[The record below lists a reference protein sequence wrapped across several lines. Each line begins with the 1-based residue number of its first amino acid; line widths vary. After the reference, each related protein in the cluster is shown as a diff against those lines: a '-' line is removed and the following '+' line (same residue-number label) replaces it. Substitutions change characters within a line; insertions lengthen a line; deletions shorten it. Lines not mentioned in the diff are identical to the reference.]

1 MNLLLTGCFK
11 YSEEQ
16 LEKLSSIGYTI
27 YFMQQ
32 EKEDLPLAA
41 SEFDAIVCN
50 GLFLSHDIDLFD
62 RLKFIQLTSTGYD
75 RVPVDRIKERG
86 IKLFNARG
94 VYSTP
99 MAEWV
104 LFRVLE
110 YYKQGWFFNH
120 EQTKLRWTK
129 HRGLREIVG
138 TKVAIVGAGSI
149 GQEVAKRFKAF
160 GAEII
165 GFDIHTNKIEGF
177 DNIALTS
184 TLQTCIGLFDIIV
197 LTAPLLPSTQ
207 GMINED
213 MFRDMKKNSILVN
226 IARGGLIDEKAMCE
240 VLSER
245 KDLYVALDVF
255 ESEPLAES
263 SPLWKMENVAIS
275 PHNSFVSNGNN
286 KRMFDVIYTNLK
298 KNKEMKW

>member
-16 LEKLSSIGYTI
+16 FEKLRSIGYTI

-32 EKEDLPLAA
+32 EKEELPLAA

-50 GLFLSHDIDLFD
+50 GLFLTHDIDLFD
-62 RLKFIQLTSTGYD
+62 RLKFIQLTSAGYD

-94 VYSTP
+94 VYSIP

-110 YYKQGWFFNH
+110 YYKQGCFFNN

-160 GAEII
+160 GAETI

-177 DNIALTS
+177 DSIALTS
-184 TLQTCIGLFDIIV
+184 TLQACIGVFDIVV
-197 LTAPLLPSTQ
+197 LTVPLLPSTQ

-213 MFRDMKKNSILVN
+213 MFRGMKKNSILVN

-240 VLSER
+240 VLLER

-255 ESEPLAES
+255 ETEPLAES

-286 KRMFDVIYTNLK
+286 KRMFDIIYANLK
-298 KNKEMKW
+298 NFKEMK